1 MKYDI
6 QFTNQFK
13 KDLKLAK
20 KQNKNLD
27 KLFEVI
33 GILANG
39 GTLDA
44 KYRDHDLTGNY
55 KGTRE
60 CHIEPDWLLIYEI
73 CGDVLVLMLYR
84 LSSHSELFQY
94 LISWTIKILS
104 CLLVSKYLFQL
115 QIVLLTIGCNLLDT
129 SV

>member
-33 GILANG
+33 DILANG
-39 GTLDA
+39 GTLEA

>member
-1 MKYDI
+1 MKYEVL
-6 QFTNQFK
+6 FTTQFK

-33 GILANG
+33 NILGNG
-39 GTLDA
+39 MVLDK
-44 KYRDHDLTGNY
+44 KYRDHNLTGNY

-73 CGDVLVLMLYR
+73 QNNKLVLMLYR
-84 LSSHSELFQY
+84 LGTHSELFE
-94 LISWTIKILS
+94 K
-104 CLLVSKYLFQL
+104 
-115 QIVLLTIGCNLLDT
+115 
-129 SV
+129 